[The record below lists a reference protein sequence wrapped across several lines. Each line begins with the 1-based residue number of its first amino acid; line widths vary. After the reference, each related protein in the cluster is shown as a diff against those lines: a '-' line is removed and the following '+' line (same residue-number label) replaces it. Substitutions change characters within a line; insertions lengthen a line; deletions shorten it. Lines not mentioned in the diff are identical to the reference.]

1 MTRAILKLFF
11 HFEPLERKNGV
22 YVSSNGFLT
31 ILSSSCHFTGTT
43 ARTVLS
49 SIISDPSILSITTET
64 KSGESNTGPIFSY
77 LKSNRLH
84 LLSSTELDSVLQEAM
99 EALPEET
106 ELVKK
111 GDERVLRRLIGEVM
125 KRGKGRTDGKKVEES
140 FRRLLMKAKSKTD
153 H

>member
-1 MTRAILKLFF
+1 
-11 HFEPLERKNGV
+11 
-22 YVSSNGFLT
+22 
-31 ILSSSCHFTGTT
+31 
-43 ARTVLS
+43 
-49 SIISDPSILSITTET
+49 
-64 KSGESNTGPIFSY
+64 
-77 LKSNRLH
+77 
-84 LLSSTELDSVLQEAM
+84 M

-140 FRRLLMKAKSKTD
+140 FRRLLMKAKSKTN